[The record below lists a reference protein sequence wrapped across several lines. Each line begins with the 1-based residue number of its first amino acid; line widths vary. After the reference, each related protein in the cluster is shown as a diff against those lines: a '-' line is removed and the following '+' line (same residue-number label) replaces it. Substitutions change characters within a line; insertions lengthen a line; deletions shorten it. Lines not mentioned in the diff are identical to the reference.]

1 MPVGEAGQRPHFLP
15 PALPDDRGQAAHQR
29 GDDQGDHGGNDQGRQ
44 GGDGLQC
51 VEGRGNDQGKGG
63 EVDQRAQAGCWGH
76 LHFLLDLHL
85 MLLLLYVQLIFLLY
99 LKDLL
104 KLFSLLVDDVK
115 LVGQL
120 GMGENDK
127 KESELF
133 HKRLKSMQRSVNDYM
148 MVVGINM
155 E

>member
-1 MPVGEAGQRPHFLP
+1 M
-15 PALPDDRGQAAHQR
+15 
-29 GDDQGDHGGNDQGRQ
+29 
-44 GGDGLQC
+44 
-51 VEGRGNDQGKGG
+51 
-63 EVDQRAQAGCWGH
+63 
-76 LHFLLDLHL
+76 
-85 MLLLLYVQLIFLLY
+85 IFLLY

-104 KLFSLLVDDVK
+104 KLFSLLVHDVK